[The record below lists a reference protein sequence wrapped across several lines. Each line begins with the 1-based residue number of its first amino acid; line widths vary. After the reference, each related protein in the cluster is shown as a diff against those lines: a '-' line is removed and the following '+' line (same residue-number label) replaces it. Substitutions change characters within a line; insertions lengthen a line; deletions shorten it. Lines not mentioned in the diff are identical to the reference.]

1 MGPAGAN
8 GATGAMGPAGAD
20 GATGPAGADGVDGLD
35 GAEGPEGPPG
45 FIDAFHVETEADQGL
60 SGATIT
66 SGNYQPTPVPATL
79 TVAAPE
85 PGTYQLSWYT
95 EVMRTTAGSGTFL
108 VRLRDVTA
116 SATRGF
122 LKDGSGVDNGAIGAM
137 PGDSDVFLAGD
148 ILPFAGSMTVVL
160 SGTGPQTYRLEY
172 AMATSASASTVLRAR
187 RQRIT
192 LLRVQ

>member
-1 MGPAGAN
+1 L
-8 GATGAMGPAGAD
+8 
-20 GATGPAGADGVDGLD
+20 DGLD
-35 GAEGPEGPPG
+35 GPEGPEGPPG
-45 FIDAFHVETEADQGL
+45 FIDAFHIEAEADQGL
-60 SGATIT
+60 TGATIT

-79 TVAAPE
+79 TIPALE

-95 EVMRTTAGSGTFL
+95 EVMRTTAGSGTFFA
-108 VRLRDVTA
+108 RLRDVSA
-116 SATRGF
+116 GATRGF
-122 LKDGSGVDNGAIGAM
+122 LKDGSGVDNGPTGAM
-137 PGDSDVFLAGD
+137 PTDADVFLAGD

-172 AMATSASASTVLRAR
+172 AIATSASASTVLRAR